1 MAAANGNTVR
11 VHYTGMLDDGTVFDT
26 SQGREPIEFSVGK
39 RMVIAGFEEAVIGME
54 PGDSKKLKIPAEEAY
69 GEHDPR
75 LVQEV
80 PRSEL
85 PQGLEPEP
93 GMQLT
98 ASGGDGR
105 EIALVV
111 TEVTG
116 EVVRLD
122 ANHPL
127 AGQDLTFE
135 IELVEVA

>member
-1 MAAANGNTVR
+1 MAAVNGNTVR
-11 VHYTGMLDDGTVFDT
+11 VHYTGTLSDGTVFDT
-26 SQGREPIEFSVGK
+26 SRGGEPIEFSVGK
-39 RMVIAGFEEAVIGME
+39 HMVIAGFEEAVVGME
-54 PGDSKKLKIPAEEAY
+54 PGDSKKLTIPADEAY

-80 PRSEL
+80 PRAEL
-85 PQGLEPEP
+85 PQDLEPQP

-105 EIALVV
+105 QIALVV
-111 TEVTG
+111 TEVTSDA
-116 EVVRLD
+116 VRLD

-135 IELVEVA
+135 IQLVEVA

>member
-39 RMVIAGFEEAVIGME
+39 RMVIAGFEEAVVGME

-98 ASGGDGR
+98 ASGSDGR

>member
-1 MAAANGNTVR
+1 MAAESGNTVR
-11 VHYTGMLDDGTVFDT
+11 VHYTGTLSDGTVFD
-26 SQGREPIEFSVGK
+26 SSRGGEPLQFAIGG
-39 RMVIAGFEEAVIGME
+39 RMVIAGFEEAVLGMA
-54 PGDSKKLKIPAEEAY
+54 PGDSKKLTIPAGEAY

-75 LVQEV
+75 LVQDV

-85 PQGLEPEP
+85 PQGLEPAP

-111 TEVTG
+111 TEVTNDS
-116 EVVRLD
+116 VRLD

-135 IELVEVA
+135 IQLVDIA

>member
-11 VHYTGMLDDGTVFDT
+11 VHYTGTLEDGTVFDT
-26 SQGREPIEFSVGK
+26 SRGGEPIEF
-39 RMVIAGFEEAVIGME
+39 AVGME
-54 PGDSKKLKIPAEEAY
+54 PGDSKKLTIPATEAY

-75 LVQEV
+75 LVQDV

-93 GMQLT
+93 GMQLK

-111 TEVTG
+111 TEVTSD
-116 EVVRLD
+116 VVRLD

-127 AGQDLTFE
+127 AGQDFTFE
-135 IELVEVA
+135 IQLVEVA